1 MDKLFR
7 FSKMKQLI
15 VLFSLIVLSFQIVQ
29 SQTTNSNDEIIEVR
43 AVFDMDVNEHL
54 FKLSS
59 DSIASGWT
67 HFKFVNA
74 SPSVHFMLIEKM
86 PGKQTKKDIQKE
98 ILPIFQEAMN
108 LINNGN
114 AEQGFAYLG
123 TLPEWYSEVYF
134 DGGSGL
140 LMPGRQT
147 EFMTYLK
154 PGNYIIECYIK
165 TEDGTFHSLLGM
177 VETLVVKE
185 EQNGL
190 SEPMN
195 ASLALY
201 PTADGFNIKGDLV
214 AGDHLVAVHF
224 TEDKFGFLGNDVHV
238 IKLSDETNL
247 EKVAAWMDW
256 SNPNGFI
263 SDHMG
268 GSPLPAE
275 FLGGSQEAPKGST
288 TYFKVNFSPGTYA
301 FISEQPES
309 NSVYE
314 IFTIKE
320 QPKGN

>member
-1 MDKLFR
+1 MLA
-7 FSKMKQLI
+7 
-15 VLFSLIVLSFQIVQ
+15 VLSHYKFHA
-29 SQTTNSNDEIIEVR
+29 QTTNHTSDAIEVR
-43 AVFDMDVNEHL
+43 AVFDMDANEHL
-54 FKLSS
+54 FEMSS
-59 DSIASGWT
+59 DTIASGWT

-86 PGKQTKKDIQKE
+86 PGKQTKKDIQKD

-108 LINNGN
+108 FINDGDT
-114 AEQGFAYLG
+114 QKGIDHLG
-123 TLPEWYSEVYF
+123 TLPEWYSQVYF
-134 DGGSGL
+134 NGGSGL

-165 TEDGTFHSLLGM
+165 TEDGTFHSILGM
-177 VETLVVKE
+177 IETLVVNE
-185 EQNGL
+185 ELNKR

-201 PTADGFNIKGDLV
+201 PSADGYNIKGDLI

-256 SNPNGFI
+256 SNPNGLV

-268 GSPLPAE
+268 GTPLPAE

-288 TYFKVNFSPGTYA
+288 TYFKINFSPGTYA
-301 FISEQPES
+301 FISEQPE
-309 NSVYE
+309 NNAVYE

-320 QPKGN
+320 IQKGN